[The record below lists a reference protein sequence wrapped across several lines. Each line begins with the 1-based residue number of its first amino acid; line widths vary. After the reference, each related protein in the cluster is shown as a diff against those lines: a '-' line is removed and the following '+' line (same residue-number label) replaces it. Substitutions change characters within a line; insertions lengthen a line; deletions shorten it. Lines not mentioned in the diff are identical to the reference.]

1 MSDFMNLSEIIKIII
16 PKPNSEDPRAP
27 YKELNKVLEK
37 ERSQSKKR
45 GKSRRK

>member
-1 MSDFMNLSEIIKIII
+1 MNLSEIIKVIV

-27 YKELNKVLEK
+27 YKELKKELEK
-37 ERSQSKKR
+37 DRSQSKKR

>member
-1 MSDFMNLSEIIKIII
+1 MSLSEIIKVII
-16 PKPNSEDPRAP
+16 PKPNSEDPRAS

>member
-1 MSDFMNLSEIIKIII
+1 MNLSEIIKVIV

-27 YKELNKVLEK
+27 YKELNKELKKELEK
-37 ERSQSKKR
+37 DRSQIKKR